1 MIEVKIWSDLYG
13 DVVLADGRRVS
24 PKTGKACRPDY
35 VRTTYGSGV
44 EAWKDA
50 EITAEELA
58 ELSALYVQHLAD
70 EAAEKEAAERERLA
84 KEAEAEA
91 SPEYQAK
98 RKEAIA
104 SVRRFFS
111 AKHVPDDK
119 IPDYIDMSFDKDD
132 IVIAL
137 FGE

>member
-1 MIEVKIWSDLYG
+1 MIKVKIWSDMYG
-13 DVVLADGRRVS
+13 DVVLEDGRRVS

-44 EAWKDA
+44 ETWKDA

-70 EAAEKEAAERERLA
+70 EAAEKERLA
-84 KEAEAEA
+84 KEEEA

-119 IPDYIDMSFDKDD
+119 IPNYIDMSFDKDD